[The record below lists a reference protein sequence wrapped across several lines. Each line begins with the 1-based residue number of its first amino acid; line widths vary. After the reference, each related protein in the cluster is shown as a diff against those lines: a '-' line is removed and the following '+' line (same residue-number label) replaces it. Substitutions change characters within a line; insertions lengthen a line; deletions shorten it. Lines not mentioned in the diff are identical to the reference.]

1 VIARAEQEAGLTQ
14 LRSEQLLTRLEAERQ
29 TLESQRQQLQ
39 AERTE
44 VDHLHAA
51 AQQTLAQATAE
62 EQRIRHALYS
72 EGQMLL
78 KTARQEL
85 DATLAAV
92 RQQAPAGTVIPFP
105 QEAWQRVVQTV
116 ESLAPATTETPAVPL
131 PLQVGEHVRVR
142 GLNVTGRLLTPVV
155 GSGNVQVDVGGKTIT
170 VAAAGLE
177 RPGEQGDQT
186 PPAFTGR
193 PARSRR
199 RTAAV
204 EELSPE
210 LYLLGTTIDEA
221 LPTVEKYLDRA
232 FTEGLPRV
240 HIVHGVGSGR
250 LRQAII
256 GLLEHHPLVRRFQAG
271 DAGGGTTIVEL
282 EG

>member
-1 VIARAEQEAGLTQ
+1 
-14 LRSEQLLTRLEAERQ
+14 
-29 TLESQRQQLQ
+29 
-39 AERTE
+39 
-44 VDHLHAA
+44 
-51 AQQTLAQATAE
+51 
-62 EQRIRHALYS
+62 
-72 EGQMLL
+72 
-78 KTARQEL
+78 
-85 DATLAAV
+85 
-92 RQQAPAGTVIPFP
+92 QAPAGTVIAFP

-116 ESLAPATTETPAVPL
+116 ESVAPAATETPAVSL

-142 GLNVTGRLLTPVV
+142 GLNVTGRLLTPAA

-177 RPGEQGDQT
+177 RALEQSDKM
-186 PPAFTGR
+186 PPVSTGR

-210 LYLLGTTIDEA
+210 LSLLGATIDEA
-221 LPTVEKYLDRA
+221 FPTVEKYLDRA

-240 HIVHGVGSGR
+240 HLVHGVGSGR
-250 LRQAII
+250 LRQAITA
-256 GLLEHHPLVRRFQAG
+256 LLEHHPLVRRFQAG

-282 EG
+282 EGGTREPAHS

>member
-1 VIARAEQEAGLTQ
+1 MG
-14 LRSEQLLTRLEAERQ
+14 
-29 TLESQRQQLQ
+29 
-39 AERTE
+39 
-44 VDHLHAA
+44 
-51 AQQTLAQATAE
+51 
-62 EQRIRHALYS
+62 
-72 EGQMLL
+72 
-78 KTARQEL
+78 
-85 DATLAAV
+85 
-92 RQQAPAGTVIPFP
+92 
-105 QEAWQRVVQTV
+105 
-116 ESLAPATTETPAVPL
+116 
-131 PLQVGEHVRVR
+131 
-142 GLNVTGRLLTPVV
+142 
-155 GSGNVQVDVGGKTIT
+155 GSGNVQVDVGGKTIS

-177 RPGEQGDQT
+177 RAMEPGDPT
-186 PPAFTGR
+186 PPTSTGR

-199 RTAAV
+199 RAQAV

-210 LYLLGTTIDEA
+210 LHLLGATIDEA

-256 GLLEHHPLVRRFQAG
+256 ALLEHHPLVRRFQAG